1 MSTLFERTAGGLQV
15 RGKQDMEIKRLN
27 RLLPNF
33 LPAVKLGLSNMKGF
47 LTLGSKLCFTFPRS
61 VLTNKLKNHIETHNK
76 TEVHSSHCC
85 LYKGA

>member
-15 RGKQDMEIKRLN
+15 KGRQDMEIKRLN

-47 LTLGSKLCFTFPRS
+47 LTLESKLYFNVPRS
-61 VLTNKLKNHIETHNK
+61 GLTNELKNHMETHNK

-85 LYKGA
+85 LYKVA

>member
-33 LPAVKLGLSNMKGF
+33 LPAVKLGLPSPWEASCASLSRG
-47 LTLGSKLCFTFPRS
+47 RS
-61 VLTNKLKNHIETHNK
+61 
-76 TEVHSSHCC
+76 
-85 LYKGA
+85 